1 MANVQSTGEKIG
13 NTILKEIINPEN
25 VSSLINEFKTT
36 LQKIKNETREQQTEM
51 DKNDEDEEEEYFS
64 DESTYT
70 EDERLSTNEVLLNN
84 YFINDK
90 KKNICE
96 VLTDI
101 NNNLNQININ
111 MCQFMQ
117 ILEKK

>member
-1 MANVQSTGEKIG
+1 MI
-13 NTILKEIINPEN
+13 
-25 VSSLINEFKTT
+25 
-36 LQKIKNETREQQTEM
+36 
-51 DKNDEDEEEEYFS
+51 
-64 DESTYT
+64 
-70 EDERLSTNEVLLNN
+70 
-84 YFINDK
+84 K